1 MNLILTRKEERH
13 MPRGQNLDR
22 EARAKGGRNS
32 HRSENSK
39 GDTSNR
45 GLASA
50 SKETRRRVAQAGGRA

>member
-1 MNLILTRKEERH
+1 